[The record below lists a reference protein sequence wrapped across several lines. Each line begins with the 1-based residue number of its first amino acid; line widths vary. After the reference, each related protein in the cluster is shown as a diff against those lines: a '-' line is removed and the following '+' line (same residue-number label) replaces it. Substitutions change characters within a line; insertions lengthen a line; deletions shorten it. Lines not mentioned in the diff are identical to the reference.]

1 MTTKPR
7 NNEQSLLPSFSAL
20 NYRRLAQV
28 VKQLYAARFRKKP
41 AEVVVEFESA
51 GKWYRVHVDSDR
63 VAREILGAL
72 WIQSH
77 HEAHR
82 ERLSRRRE
90 KSREDREFLATG
102 LA

>member
-1 MTTKPR
+1 MSTKPKA
-7 NNEQSLLPSFSAL
+7 EDHPFIPAFSAL

-41 AEVVVEFESA
+41 AQVVVEFESA

-72 WIQSH
+72 WLQSH
-77 HEAHR
+77 HEAGR
-82 ERLSRRRE
+82 DRLARRRE
-90 KSREDREFLATG
+90 KARRKLESAP
-102 LA
+102 A